1 MPDKDKDNGSKKET
15 SGQKRKAQDNP
26 RCTPDH
32 IEVNVVENG
41 AKIGA
46 SPSDGGTPSTALVT
60 AMQEGFTLLSGNLA
74 NAISEAFKS
83 FKADFEFSV
92 DEEQREE
99 ELLNSV
105 HEDEPPAKKKR
116 EEGQENGQK
125 SIDVDA
131 SVGQLLGRSNTTSNE
146 GKSKVLSSLKQDMQ
160 KDETG
165 PNVDNELASIINT
178 LIKDGLPDEKLQDKM
193 NKYHRP
199 GNCENLTKVRVNQ
212 AVWDNLSPSVRSQDV
227 RMQKVQTSLFKGMC
241 ALTSMINKLV
251 DQIPLFPVG
260 NDMLQEATDAFAM
273 FANANTELN
282 HRRRELIKPD
292 LHNDY
297 KHLCSSS
304 IPITDQ
310 LFGDDLPKQ
319 VKDLTEVNR
328 VGKKVTTSTG
338 SFSRPHFDSRNSRN
352 YTSHS
357 SSRGRGYRYGRK
369 PFLGGRYND
378 RPGKPSH
385 QRKMKQGQTK

>member
-1 MPDKDKDNGSKKET
+1 MPDKDKDNGSRKDT

-41 AKIGA
+41 AKVVG
-46 SPSDGGTPSTALVT
+46 SPSDGGTPSSALVT

-83 FKADFEFSV
+83 FKADFEISV

-99 ELLNSV
+99 ELLNLV

-116 EEGQENGQK
+116 EEESIE

-165 PNVDNELASIINT
+165 PNVDSELASIINT

-227 RMQKVQTSLFKGMC
+227 RMQKVQESLFKGMC

-338 SFSRPHFDSRNSRN
+338 SFSRSHFDSRNSRT

-378 RPGKPSH
+378 RPAKPSH